1 MAPPFE
7 EAEEETTAVVQE
19 EARGRGGTATTVLK
33 SWQNKFYYENKIL
46 KESSSIGYISMSQ
59 KYE

>member
-33 SWQNKFYYENKIL
+33 SWQNKLRKQNFKRVLLDRIYFNVSKI
-46 KESSSIGYISMSQ
+46 
-59 KYE
+59 